1 MTHVAFRGSLLRRS
15 IVVVGLV
22 LILAFAA
29 SWAFDVW
36 RSYGQSLAAVDREL
50 GNLARALAAE
60 AARRFQSIEVVLRDT
75 ETWFEANAGRAS
87 PKQAAETLEQL
98 RSGLPLGA
106 IYITDAAG
114 ALVYS
119 SDPLPAE
126 LVSAEPRSI
135 VFLNGRA
142 MLILSRE
149 LNAGRANALLELS
162 AFQELYDA
170 IELSPGNTI
179 ALYRNDGMLLTRR
192 PYAADRVGWKFPQ
205 WDEALQSISRQELA
219 SPRSPPL
226 MASPI
231 DGRMRFRSL
240 VHVRDFPF
248 SVMTT
253 RDETAALASWR
264 ELAVNSAVRTVVL
277 SLLGVLLIAA
287 LVRQVARGD
296 AGEQAVREQA
306 ALLDLTRDTV
316 FVRDTND
323 VITYWNRGAE
333 DAYGWSRSEAIG
345 GRSHELL
352 RTEFP
357 APVADINA
365 ELERTGHWE
374 GELVHRPLGATRR
387 LEGLADEVER
397 VESALCATDL
407 EALILEDR
415 EIRRLEPRF
424 NTYGAERAPRMWMRL
439 ERSQSSRRP
448 ATRTTAGARTAGA
461 LQSPASVGQE
471 TLVLFETRWRP
482 TGPNAGARGVRPRSR
497 PPHRHARA
505 LCRVAEPGVGD
516 SCAVRRGAMELVR
529 HRHASAVAMADHTA
543 ARRWSRVLAAVRDYD
558 PSTLLLPADPRES
571 RYAVLR
577 PSLMGIEGLLV
588 ERGMLF
594 GSYTLENLET
604 ADFLGFASQ
613 LLSRA
618 SRGPSRP
625 TPTSCCAGS
634 APSAPRLGSSTS
646 TTERR
651 LRPSVSPP
659 PRWHSAPSCW
669 PRRRPISQSNEGSH
683 DVACRVRPQ
692 LQRGPARGGDGCDP
706 GRGPSVPRTWCSIGT
721 PTPCTTAWC

>member
-1 MTHVAFRGSLLRRS
+1 MTRVVFRGSLLRRS
-15 IVVVGLV
+15 IVVVGVV

-87 PKQAAETLEQL
+87 LKQAAETLEHL
-98 RSGLPLGA
+98 GSGLPLGA

-119 SDPLPAE
+119 SDALPAE

-142 MLILSRE
+142 MLVLSRE
-149 LNAGRANALLELS
+149 LNAGRVNALLELS

-219 SPRSPPL
+219 SPRSPPV
-226 MASPI
+226 MVSPI

-240 VHVRDFPF
+240 AHVRDFPF

-253 RDETAALASWR
+253 RDETAALASWW

-287 LVRQVARGD
+287 LVRQVARAD
-296 AGEQAVREQA
+296 AGEQALREQA
-306 ALLDLTRDTV
+306 ALLDLTRDTM

-333 DAYGWSRSEAIG
+333 EVYGWSRSEAIG
-345 GRSHELL
+345 RRSHELL
-352 RTEFP
+352 QTEFP

-374 GELVHRPLGATRR
+374 GELVHRRRDGTTLVVASRWALQRDEHGQPSAVLETNNDVTARKDAEAAKAR
-387 LEGLADEVER
+387 LEGELRRSQKTGGDRHPGRRHRARLQQHPWRHPRLRRARAAQGGRIRPAARESGPGDAGGQPRQAPGGAHPR
-397 VESALCATDL
+397 VQPQRGRRAPPGARAVGRRGD
-407 EALILEDR
+407 AR
-415 EIRRLEPRF
+415 PARRLPFRRRS
-424 NTYGAERAPRMWMRL
+424 GWRRCCAAPMRPW
-439 ERSQSSRRP
+439 S
-448 ATRTTAGARTAGA
+448 AT
-461 LQSPASVGQE
+461 
-471 TLVLFETRWRP
+471 
-482 TGPNAGARGVRPRSR
+482 PRS
-497 PPHRHARA
+497 
-505 LCRVAEPGVGD
+505 
-516 SCAVRRGAMELVR
+516 
-529 HRHASAVAMADHTA
+529 
-543 ARRWSRVLAAVRDYD
+543 
-558 PSTLLLPADPRES
+558 STR
-571 RYAVLR
+571 
-577 PSLMGIEGLLV
+577 
-588 ERGMLF
+588 
-594 GSYTLENLET
+594 
-604 ADFLGFASQ
+604 
-613 LLSRA
+613 
-618 SRGPSRP
+618 
-625 TPTSCCAGS
+625 
-634 APSAPRLGSSTS
+634 
-646 TTERR
+646 
-651 LRPSVSPP
+651 
-659 PRWHSAPSCW
+659 
-669 PRRRPISQSNEGSH
+669 
-683 DVACRVRPQ
+683 
-692 LQRGPARGGDGCDP
+692 
-706 GRGPSVPRTWCSIGT
+706 
-721 PTPCTTAWC
+721 